1 MSSTRTDAASSPPS
15 PGEGSEASPSG
26 KLGRKPDPGLYL
38 VSTPIGN
45 ARDIT
50 LRALDVL
57 KMADAVAC
65 EDTRTTAKLMT
76 IHGVHASL
84 LPYHDHNAEKQR
96 PLLLARLAKGEAIAL
111 VSDAGTPL
119 VSDPGYKLVREAI
132 QAGHRVF
139 PIPGASA
146 SLAALAVAGLPTD
159 RFAFLGFPPP
169 KSAARRRWL
178 AEAAAFPGTLILFES
193 PQRLAESLD
202 DAAQTLG
209 DREAAVARELTKLF
223 EETKRARLSALAAT
237 YKESGPPKGEVV
249 VVIAPPEETAPSP
262 EDLDRVVGQA
272 LARGLSVKD
281 AAAEA
286 AARLGIGRKE
296 AYQRALALAKP
307 E

>member
-1 MSSTRTDAASSPPS
+1 MTSTRTDAASSPPS
-15 PGEGSEASPSG
+15 QGEGSEATPPG

-76 IHGVHASL
+76 MHGVRASL
-84 LPYHDHNAEKQR
+84 LPYHDPNAERQR
-96 PLLLARLAKGEAIAL
+96 PLLLARLAKGETVAL

-132 QAGHRVF
+132 EAGHRVF

-178 AEAAAFPGTLILFES
+178 GEAASFPGTLILFES
-193 PQRLAESLD
+193 PQRLAESLA
-202 DAAQTLG
+202 DAAIALG

-223 EETKRARLSALAAT
+223 EEVKRGRLTTLADT

-249 VVIAPPEETAPSP
+249 VVIGPPEETAATSA
-262 EDLDRVVGQA
+262 DLDAVLSDA

-281 AAAEA
+281 AASEA
-286 AARLGIGRKE
+286 ALRLGVARKE
-296 AYQRALALAKP
+296 AYRRALALAKP
-307 E
+307 A

>member
-1 MSSTRTDAASSPPS
+1 MTSTRTDAASSPPS
-15 PGEGSEASPSG
+15 AGEGSEAPPPG
-26 KLGRKPDPGLYL
+26 KLSRKLDAGLYL

-132 QAGHRVF
+132 AAGHRVF

-202 DAAQTLG
+202 DAAQILG

-223 EETKRARLSALAAT
+223 EETRRARLSALAAA

-249 VVIAPPEETAPSP
+249 VVIAPPEESQPSA
-262 EDLDRVVGQA
+262 EDLDRVVGEA
-272 LARGLSVKD
+272 LGRGLSVKD

-307 E
+307 K

>member
-1 MSSTRTDAASSPPS
+1 MSSPRADAASSPPS
-15 PGEGSEASPSG
+15 AGEGSEAPPPG
-26 KLGRKPDPGLYL
+26 KLASRLDAGLYL

-76 IHGVHASL
+76 MHGVHASL
-84 LPYHDHNAEKQR
+84 LPYHDHNAERQR

-119 VSDPGYKLVREAI
+119 VSDPGFKLVREAI
-132 QAGHRVF
+132 AAGHRVF
-139 PIPGASA
+139 SIPGASA

-169 KSAARRRWL
+169 KSAARRKWL
-178 AEAAAFPGTLILFES
+178 AEAAAFPGTLIVYES
-193 PQRLAESLD
+193 PQRLAESLA
-202 DAAQTLG
+202 DAAEILG

-223 EETKRARLSALAAT
+223 EEVRRGRLSGLAST
-237 YKESGPPKGEVV
+237 YRESGPPKGEVV
-249 VVIAPPEETAPSP
+249 VVIAPPEETEPTA
-262 EDLDRVVGQA
+262 EDLDRVVSDA
-272 LARGLSVKD
+272 LGRGLSVKD

-296 AYQRALALAKP
+296 AYQRALALAKQD
-307 E
+307 

>member
-1 MSSTRTDAASSPPS
+1 MSSTRADAASSPPS
-15 PGEGSEASPSG
+15 PGEGSEAPPSG
-26 KLGRKPDPGLYL
+26 KLASRLDAGLYV

-76 IHGVHASL
+76 MHGVHASL
-84 LPYHDHNAEKQR
+84 LPYHDHNAERQR

-119 VSDPGYKLVREAI
+119 VSDPGYKLVRDAVA
-132 QAGHRVF
+132 AGHRVF

-169 KSAARRRWL
+169 KSAARRKWL
-178 AEAAAFPGTLILFES
+178 AEAATFPGTLIVYES
-193 PQRLAESLD
+193 PQRLAESLA
-202 DAAQTLG
+202 DAAEILG

-223 EETKRARLSALAAT
+223 EETRRGRLSTLAVA

-249 VVIAPPEETAPSP
+249 VVIAPPEETQPTP
-262 EDLDRVVGQA
+262 EDLDRVVADA
-272 LARGLSVKD
+272 LGRGLSVKD

-307 E
+307 A

>member
-1 MSSTRTDAASSPPS
+1 MSSTRADAASSPPS
-15 PGEGSEASPSG
+15 AGEGSEASPSG
-26 KLGRKPDPGLYL
+26 KLGRRLDPGLYL

-119 VSDPGYKLVREAI
+119 VSDPGYKLVGEAI
-132 QAGHRVF
+132 AAGHRVF

-146 SLAALAVAGLPTD
+146 SLAALTVAGLPTD

-202 DAAQTLG
+202 DAAQILG

-223 EETKRARLSALAAT
+223 EETKRARLSSLAAI
-237 YKESGPPKGEVV
+237 YKDSGPPKGEVV
-249 VVIAPPEETAPSP
+249 VVIAPPEASTPSA
-262 EDLDRVVGQA
+262 EDLDRVVGEA
-272 LARGLSVKD
+272 LSRGLSVKD

>member
-1 MSSTRTDAASSPPS
+1 MNSTRADAASSPPS
-15 PGEGSEASPSG
+15 AGEGSEAPPSG
-26 KLGRKPDPGLYL
+26 KLARALDPGLYL

-119 VSDPGYKLVREAI
+119 ISDPGYKLVREAI
-132 QAGHRVF
+132 AAGHRVF

-286 AARLGIGRKE
+286 AATLGIGRKE